1 MGWKQKNLLWGTN
14 MRVVEYYE
22 TTDGH
27 VFNSAESAEAYE
39 EFESNIR
46 YFRLKLKGVE
56 PIIVGVA
63 PNIREYGM
71 DTIRSLFPACMVN
84 DVEVACIKCKAS
96 EMQLMLL
103 AKDSSDNY
111 VSAAKEWRDAYNA
124 GDCYIMKMGS
134 DTYRTRM
141 FSFFCNFIA

>member
-1 MGWKQKNLLWGTN
+1 

-27 VFNSAESAEAYE
+27 VFNSAETAEAYE

-46 YFRLKLKGVE
+46 YFGLKLNGME

-63 PNIREYGM
+63 PNIKEYAM
-71 DTIRSLFPACMVN
+71 DVIRSLFPACMLNGVN
-84 DVEVACIKCKAS
+84 IECKKCKAH
-96 EMQLMLL
+96 EMHLMLL

-111 VSAAKEWRDAYNA
+111 VSAASEWRDANNA
-124 GDCYIMKMGS
+124 DSCYIMKLGG
-134 DTYRTRM
+134 DTYRSRM